1 MAKKTSKAKKNK
13 PAVKNAA
20 RTDRKAPKV
29 RQAGPSRFARYFLPG
44 LLSIGILAAIVTLAV
59 VGYQTVTASNFFE
72 VKTVDISGAD
82 RASVEDIRRIVT
94 SDTQKTGSWNADL
107 AELRQKIEKLP
118 FVKFAA
124 VSRVLPNGLKVVINE
139 RVPIAVVKVST
150 GNFLIDADGEMLASP
165 KSEDSSM
172 LVISGWDEAKTEKAQ
187 KDNLMRIRMFQKMVA
202 DWGEFGLAKRVKAID
217 ISDLQEPK
225 ATVVDSGRDIPVTL
239 SRDDYAKSLRSA
251 IEAIAGKGEK
261 VRSVNAGG
269 VYPIIDYLGV
279 N

>member
-1 MAKKTSKAKKNK
+1 MAKKTTKAKKNK

-124 VSRVLPNGLKVVINE
+124 VSRVLPNGLKIVINE

>member
-1 MAKKTSKAKKNK
+1 MAKKTTKTKKNK

-20 RTDRKAPKV
+20 RPARKAPKV
-29 RQAGPSRFARYFLPG
+29 RQAGHNRFARYFLPG
-44 LLSIGILAAIVTLAV
+44 LLSIGILAAIVTLAI

-72 VKTVDISGAD
+72 VKTVDISGTD

-94 SDTQKTGSWNADL
+94 ADTQKTGSWNADL
-107 AELRQKIEKLP
+107 AQLRQKIEKLP

-139 RVPIAVVKVST
+139 RVPIAVVKVSS
-150 GNFLIDADGEMLASP
+150 GNFLIDADGEMLAPPRSD
-165 KSEDSSM
+165 DSSM
-172 LVISGWDEAKTEKAQ
+172 MTITGWDEAKTEKAQ
-187 KDNLMRIRMFQKMVA
+187 KDTLTRIKMFQKMVA

-217 ISDLQEPK
+217 LSDLQEPK
-225 ATVVDSGRDIPVTL
+225 ATVVDSGRDIPITL

>member
-1 MAKKTSKAKKNK
+1 MAKKTTKAKKNK

-20 RTDRKAPKV
+20 HASRKAPKV
-29 RQAGPSRFARYFLPG
+29 RQAGPNRFARYFLPG
-44 LLSIGILAAIVTLAV
+44 LLSIGILAAIVTLAI

-94 SDTQKTGSWNADL
+94 ADTQKTGSWNADL

-124 VSRVLPNGLKVVINE
+124 VSRALPNGLRVVVNE

-150 GNFLIDADGEMLASP
+150 GNFLIDADGEVLAPP
-165 KSEDSSM
+165 KSEDSSLM
-172 LVISGWDEAKTEKAQ
+172 VITGWDEAKTEKAQ
-187 KDNLMRIRMFQKMVA
+187 KDNLTRIKMFQKMVN

-217 ISDLQEPK
+217 LADLQEPK

>member
-1 MAKKTSKAKKNK
+1 MAKKTTKAKKGK
-13 PAVKNAA
+13 PAVKSAA
-20 RTDRKAPKV
+20 RTARKAPKV
-29 RQAGPSRFARYFLPG
+29 RQAGPNRFARYFLPG

-59 VGYQTVTASNFFE
+59 IGYQTVTASNFFE

-82 RASVEDIRRIVT
+82 RASAEDIRRIVT

-150 GNFLIDADGEMLASP
+150 GNFLIDADGEMLAPP
-165 KSEDSSM
+165 KSDDSSM
-172 LVISGWDEAKTEKAQ
+172 MVITGWDEAKTEKAQ
-187 KDNLMRIRMFQKMVA
+187 KDNLTRIKMFQKMVA
-202 DWGEFGLAKRVKAID
+202 DWGEFGLAKRVKVID
-217 ISDLQEPK
+217 LADLQEPK
-225 ATVVDSGRDIPVTL
+225 ATVVDSGRDIPITL

>member
-1 MAKKTSKAKKNK
+1 MAKKTTKAKKTK
-13 PAVKNAA
+13 PEAKNAA
-20 RTDRKAPKV
+20 RTPRKAPKV
-29 RQAGPSRFARYFLPG
+29 RHAGPNRFARYFLPG
-44 LLSIGILAAIVTLAV
+44 LLSVGILAALVTLAV

-72 VKTVDISGAD
+72 VKSVDISGAD
-82 RASVEDIRRIVT
+82 RVSVEDIRRIVT

-107 AELRQKIEKLP
+107 PELRQKIEKLP

-124 VSRVLPNGLKVVINE
+124 VSRVLPNGLKVVVNE

-150 GNFLIDADGEMLASP
+150 GNFLIDSDGEMLAPP
-165 KSEDSSM
+165 KSDDSSM
-172 LVISGWDEAKTEKAQ
+172 MVITGWDEAKTEKAQ
-187 KDNLMRIRMFQKMVA
+187 KDNQARIKMFQKMVS

-217 ISDLQEPK
+217 LSELQEPK
-225 ATVVDSGRDIPVTL
+225 ATVADSGRNIPITL
-239 SRDDYAKSLRSA
+239 SREDYAKSLRSA

-269 VYPIIDYLGV
+269 VYPVIDYLGV